1 MRETGQLD
9 TQIYPRIK
17 EDMSSVKKNEIAAAA
32 RPFPAKQED
41 IKYPEPALKVG
52 NPLYMTGNM
61 TYGNQIPSQMDMPT
75 KYFPRPV
82 AFTDTFLG
90 GQF

>member
-1 MRETGQLD
+1 MALKNSQRTYKHQVLHEMRETGLLD

-17 EDMSSVKKNEIAAAA
+17 EDKASVKKNEIAAAA

-41 IKYPEPALKVG
+41 IKYPEPAIKSG

-61 TYGNQIPSQMDMPT
+61 TYGN
-75 KYFPRPV
+75 
-82 AFTDTFLG
+82 
-90 GQF
+90 

>member
-1 MRETGQLD
+1 
-9 TQIYPRIK
+9 
-17 EDMSSVKKNEIAAAA
+17 
-32 RPFPAKQED
+32 
-41 IKYPEPALKVG
+41 
-52 NPLYMTGNM
+52 MTGNM
-61 TYGNQIPSQMDMPT
+61 TYGNQLPSQMDMPT